1 MKKKLAAIIVLL
13 IVGIIGIGIL
23 FVNNKRTG
31 DSIKMNGGVGN
42 SRLEY
47 LYGVIEET
55 RSESIVVSLTSPVS
69 ESDDF
74 MPKQGDKVYL
84 FIPEKEVQEEVL
96 NAYAKKDN
104 IEISVYDLNSI
115 HFTNGLYSIVIMD
128 SSQVRKQ
135 ETITMDKSSST
146 SQPIVHLFVAS
157 AEFE

>member
-1 MKKKLAAIIVLL
+1 MKKKLTVVFAMLT
-13 IVGIIGIGIL
+13 VGIISLSIL
-23 FVNNKRTG
+23 FLNNKRTG
-31 DSIKMNGGVGN
+31 DSIKMNEGVGN

-74 MPKQGDKVYL
+74 MPKQGDLVYL

-128 SSQVRKQ
+128 SGQVRKN
-135 ETITMDKSSST
+135 D
-146 SQPIVHLFVAS
+146 
-157 AEFE
+157 